1 MENQKKY
8 KDYGEVD
15 FEDHEIE
22 QAEERY
28 DNLKK
33 EDEEM
38 TKMRRCPRGTR
49 RSKSGKT
56 CRKPN
61 VKRSRSYSKRIKR

>member
-1 MENQKKY
+1 MENNKY

-28 DNLKK
+28 DKINK
-33 EDEEM
+33 ELEDNE
-38 TKMRRCPRGTR
+38 
-49 RSKSGKT
+49 S
-56 CRKPN
+56 
-61 VKRSRSYSKRIKR
+61 